1 MGIRTPEELREH
13 LALAMRVE
21 LSTIP
26 PYLYAMYS
34 IEDQRS
40 EAARLLMSIVVE
52 EMLHLALAANLLVA
66 VGGEPDFLDS
76 GLQPSYP
83 GMLAHHRPDLPLH
96 LAPASPEL
104 IRSTFMVIE
113 RPEATGARSEAD
125 DYHTIGQFY
134 AAVEAAIER
143 LSNDGPLFV
152 AGTETRQLAGHH
164 FYSVVEFDAA
174 DSGDLVLVNDV
185 ASARQAIEIIVH
197 QGEGL
202 AEHRWADPAH
212 QELTHYAKLVRI
224 VDGSTPLGPVRPV
237 RIDPTTVDYPVA
249 VRPISDLFNAT
260 YRALFHVLDALYQPS
275 DHKGRLVGML
285 YLLMVGILG
294 PVARTLTTMSLGD
307 GTVASPTFEPVD
319 LGSDPAAFLSRRA
332 SEVAAIDPALAETV
346 APLLDG
352 HSLDGFVRAPLG

>member
-1 MGIRTPEELREH
+1 VAREVAIRTPEELREH

-40 EAARLLMSIVVE
+40 EAARLLMSIVAE

-66 VGGEPDFLDS
+66 VGGEPDFLDVD
-76 GLQPSYP
+76 LQPTYP
-83 GMLAHHRPDLPLH
+83 GSLPHHRPDLPLH

-113 RPEATGARSEAD
+113 RPEAAGARPEAD
-125 DYHTIGQFY
+125 GYHTIGQFY

-143 LSNDGPLFV
+143 LSAAGPLFV
-152 AGTETRQLAGHH
+152 AGTESRQLAGHH
-164 FYSVVEFDAA
+164 FYGVVEFDAA
-174 DSGDLVLVNDV
+174 DSGDLVHVEDLV
-185 ASARQAIEIIVH
+185 SARQAIEIIVH

-202 AEHRWADPAH
+202 AEDRWADPAH

-224 VDGSTPLGPVRPV
+224 IDGTTALGPVRPV
-237 RIDPTTVDYPVA
+237 RTDPRSADYPA
-249 VRPISDLFNAT
+249 GVRPISDLLNGT
-260 YRALFHVLDALYQPS
+260 YRALFHVLDALYHPGGHQAA
-275 DHKGRLVGML
+275 LVGVL
-285 YLLMVGILG
+285 YLLMADILG
-294 PVARTLTTMSLGD
+294 PLARHLTTMPLGD
-307 GTVASPTFEPVD
+307 GTVASPTFEAVD
-319 LGSDPAAFLSRRA
+319 IGSDPAAALARLA
-332 SEVAAIDPALAETV
+332 AEVAATEPALAATV

-352 HSLDGFVRAPLG
+352 HALGALA